1 MKEIES
7 KEDLVLLHVTD
18 YFPEDMIIKTPKD
31 AKVMLDKEYEGHHY
45 QVPRQRETV
54 HFTINGEVE
63 NNTGGSWNSAK
74 YIIVV
79 PFTAIDNNNFVGGT
93 STDFYS
99 KGSVQIP
106 DGSYIICSKSEAQ
119 KYKGKIRDGI
129 HVVEIDSENVKGH
142 GNQLITELGYKVEQ
156 IGFWEW
162 ANSKDQK
169 VVDSIIKKDFLPQAH
184 FASKERRQE
193 SYMESLYSTAEI
205 ARIIKDNGLDIGGR
219 ENALFN
225 KHQTDMGGYIVLTSD
240 RKNMEMFNEVL
251 KSVADIEIP
260 PIVVDEIYSAKEG
273 NITEEIKNRIGPD
286 AYKEA
291 YIAGKENFMSEY
303 ISDIL
308 VRHAILGEIE
318 LKRLKDNIDKS
329 NGRDFEGL
337 LRLYNSDLNKYTSS
351 ARRKEF
357 FELEG
362 IELSEKEIE
371 ILNNPKLKEN
381 NLLFEKF
388 KNVPFDEIPD
398 EYKSKINEII
408 LKYNSKNSRRIDGFY
423 ISSDLMPN
431 ENGESSE
438 YIKLINFNGSA
449 ETIEKLRGEMI
460 RENGMETVLSMP
472 LYLDGNTTLQEY
484 VTKYESYLGN
494 LETLLHGKQVES
506 MSEEEIS
513 KRLSDT
519 IKDYVLDNKDVIE
532 IESHSTLDSAIEA
545 TKVSTRTDEIKS
557 QSRMAQQMIKEQEE
571 QSKGIKS

>member
-184 FASKERRQE
+184 FASKERR
-193 SYMESLYSTAEI
+193 
-205 ARIIKDNGLDIGGR
+205 
-219 ENALFN
+219 
-225 KHQTDMGGYIVLTSD
+225 
-240 RKNMEMFNEVL
+240 
-251 KSVADIEIP
+251 
-260 PIVVDEIYSAKEG
+260 KE
-273 NITEEIKNRIGPD
+273 
-286 AYKEA
+286 
-291 YIAGKENFMSEY
+291 
-303 ISDIL
+303 
-308 VRHAILGEIE
+308 
-318 LKRLKDNIDKS
+318 
-329 NGRDFEGL
+329 
-337 LRLYNSDLNKYTSS
+337 
-351 ARRKEF
+351 
-357 FELEG
+357 
-362 IELSEKEIE
+362 
-371 ILNNPKLKEN
+371 
-381 NLLFEKF
+381 
-388 KNVPFDEIPD
+388 
-398 EYKSKINEII
+398 
-408 LKYNSKNSRRIDGFY
+408 
-423 ISSDLMPN
+423 
-431 ENGESSE
+431 
-438 YIKLINFNGSA
+438 
-449 ETIEKLRGEMI
+449 
-460 RENGMETVLSMP
+460 
-472 LYLDGNTTLQEY
+472 
-484 VTKYESYLGN
+484 
-494 LETLLHGKQVES
+494 
-506 MSEEEIS
+506 
-513 KRLSDT
+513 
-519 IKDYVLDNKDVIE
+519 
-532 IESHSTLDSAIEA
+532 
-545 TKVSTRTDEIKS
+545 
-557 QSRMAQQMIKEQEE
+557 
-571 QSKGIKS
+571 

>member
-1 MKEIES
+1 
-7 KEDLVLLHVTD
+7 
-18 YFPEDMIIKTPKD
+18 
-31 AKVMLDKEYEGHHY
+31 
-45 QVPRQRETV
+45 
-54 HFTINGEVE
+54 
-63 NNTGGSWNSAK
+63 
-74 YIIVV
+74 
-79 PFTAIDNNNFVGGT
+79 
-93 STDFYS
+93 
-99 KGSVQIP
+99 
-106 DGSYIICSKSEAQ
+106 
-119 KYKGKIRDGI
+119 
-129 HVVEIDSENVKGH
+129 
-142 GNQLITELGYKVEQ
+142 
-156 IGFWEW
+156 
-162 ANSKDQK
+162 
-169 VVDSIIKKDFLPQAH
+169 
-184 FASKERRQE
+184 
-193 SYMESLYSTAEI
+193 
-205 ARIIKDNGLDIGGR
+205 
-219 ENALFN
+219 
-225 KHQTDMGGYIVLTSD
+225 MGGYIVLTSD